1 MTVTKLPGSS
11 EIPYSAA
18 VIADNVIYTAGQ
30 IGQDSSG
37 QILDG
42 IEAQARTALA
52 NLKSVVEEAG
62 GTLETVTKVL
72 IFLVNRGDFEVMNQ
86 VYRETFSDPFPARST
101 IITELASEE
110 LLIEIEAIAHVAGP
124 R

>member
-37 QILDG
+37 RTLDG